1 MSATTYANGK
11 TERPLLRIAIPSWGF
26 ARRTSVRH
34 DAKGKLATREELQQL
49 FGTELSRTSR
59 VRLSSLERSE
69 LQRNAA
75 LRKALY
81 DDV

>member
-26 ARRTSVRH
+26 ARRAAARQE
-34 DAKGKLATREELQQL
+34 AAGPLATREELQQL

-69 LQRNAA
+69 LQKNAA